1 MAAQGASESGGGV
14 CGSVP
19 VRQQQG
25 PGLTW
30 EESQSGRENTALVL
44 PSRRGLCLWPAAVA
58 GRPEGAQGPSSPLP
72 MLPSTA
78 SGFQLWVGSAAYP
91 VSLVGHTDLLPP
103 PGPPEPFMHGVPF
116 STHSH
121 ADSVLAAEGPAGSG
135 AAGSLPSWGLDSD
148 LGGSPQKRHSK
159 ATCFQPLND
168 FADLTSCLQTALGLT
183 ITCASSQVG
192 RLPSQGGKLR
202 SSILATLGQS
212 GVARV
217 DPPGKLLLG
226 TGGLST
232 HIKPHLSARGLIIL
246 TKAAVRLTTE
256 LLTSLPQ
263 SLRLCGLKAGPR
275 TTS

>member
-1 MAAQGASESGGGV
+1 M
-14 CGSVP
+14 
-19 VRQQQG
+19 
-25 PGLTW
+25 
-30 EESQSGRENTALVL
+30 
-44 PSRRGLCLWPAAVA
+44 
-58 GRPEGAQGPSSPLP
+58 
-72 MLPSTA
+72 
-78 SGFQLWVGSAAYP
+78 
-91 VSLVGHTDLLPP
+91 
-103 PGPPEPFMHGVPF
+103 
-116 STHSH
+116 
-121 ADSVLAAEGPAGSG
+121 LAAEGPAGSR

-148 LGGSPQKRHSK
+148 LEGSPQKRHSK
-159 ATCFQPLND
+159 TACFQPLND
-168 FADLTSCLQTALGLT
+168 FADLTSCLQTALGLI

-217 DPPGKLLLG
+217 DAPGKLSSG
-226 TGGLST
+226 TGGST